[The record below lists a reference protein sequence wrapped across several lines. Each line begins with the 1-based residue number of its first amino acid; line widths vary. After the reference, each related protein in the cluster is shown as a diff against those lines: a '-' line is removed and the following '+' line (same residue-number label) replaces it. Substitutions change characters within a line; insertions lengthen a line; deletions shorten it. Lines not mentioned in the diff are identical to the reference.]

1 MKTEVTTFCC
11 GLSLK
16 TGTIIIGTV
25 QSIFAFIFLILS
37 AAYAEHPHELIDMS
51 DTAVVPEVHSKYR
64 KKIKQIYLK
73 STKYF
78 WKFIWS
84 ICTK

>member
-1 MKTEVTTFCC
+1 MCGFSEAMKTEVTTFCC

-51 DTAVVPEVHSKYR
+51 DASVVPEVHSEYN
-64 KKIKQIYLK
+64 Y
-73 STKYF
+73 Y
-78 WKFIWS
+78 
-84 ICTK
+84 

>member
-51 DTAVVPEVHSKYR
+51 DESIVPQVQSEYKY
-64 KKIKQIYLK
+64 INNEIFK
-73 STKYF
+73 SNLRLLLFFT
-78 WKFIWS
+78 
-84 ICTK
+84 